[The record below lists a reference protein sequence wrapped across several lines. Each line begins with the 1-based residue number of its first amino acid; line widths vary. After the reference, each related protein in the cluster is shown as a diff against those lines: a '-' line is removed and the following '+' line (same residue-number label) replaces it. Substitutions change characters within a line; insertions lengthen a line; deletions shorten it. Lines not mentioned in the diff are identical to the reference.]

1 MGRLV
6 PLHAVDTC
14 LHASTLR
21 RTPARGVGGAGSDA
35 GAPAE
40 RTGRTERTAA
50 GPSALCRRRTG
61 RHPFLPSAFDPG
73 ARGQGRPGAARRT
86 LITAPARRPGMARYD
101 VQAVI
106 GNKPGLSDPEG
117 STILE
122 DLVLKGGTYS
132 GVSAVRTAKMI
143 RFTVSA
149 PSARAAAATVRRLCD
164 ELRIYNPLVS
174 ELSVT
179 ASAAGGGRGRR
190 RASN

>member
-1 MGRLV
+1 MPPPRY
-6 PLHAVDTC
+6 
-14 LHASTLR
+14 
-21 RTPARGVGGAGSDA
+21 
-35 GAPAE
+35 
-40 RTGRTERTAA
+40 
-50 GPSALCRRRTG
+50 G
-61 RHPFLPSAFDPG
+61 RHPFLPGAFNPG
-73 ARGQGRPGAARRT
+73 AHAGPCRPGTARRT

-122 DLVLKGGTYS
+122 DLVLKGGAYS

>member
-1 MGRLV
+1 
-6 PLHAVDTC
+6 
-14 LHASTLR
+14 
-21 RTPARGVGGAGSDA
+21 
-35 GAPAE
+35 
-40 RTGRTERTAA
+40 
-50 GPSALCRRRTG
+50 
-61 RHPFLPSAFDPG
+61 
-73 ARGQGRPGAARRT
+73 
-86 LITAPARRPGMARYD
+86 MARYD

-122 DLVLKGGTYS
+122 DLVLKGGAYS

-179 ASAAGGGRGRR
+179 ASAAGRGRGRR

>member
-1 MGRLV
+1 MGSWRG
-6 PLHAVDTC
+6 C
-14 LHASTLR
+14 LAGRAALCATVALR
-21 RTPARGVGGAGSDA
+21 RDA
-35 GAPAE
+35 P
-40 RTGRTERTAA
+40 GRRAFL
-50 GPSALCRRRTG
+50 PPPRYG
-61 RHPFLPSAFDPG
+61 RHPFLPGAFNPG
-73 ARGQGRPGAARRT
+73 AHAGPCRPGTARRT

-122 DLVLKGGTYS
+122 DLVLKGGAYS

>member
-1 MGRLV
+1 MAG
-6 PLHAVDTC
+6 AC
-14 LHASTLR
+14 ASY
-21 RTPARGVGGAGSDA
+21 AAGS
-35 GAPAE
+35 GV
-40 RTGRTERTAA
+40 
-50 GPSALCRRRTG
+50 PSM
-61 RHPFLPSAFDPG
+61 LPGLATYSGVAVMLPN
-73 ARGQGRPGAARRT
+73 RVGAARRT
-86 LITAPARRPGMARYD
+86 LITATARRPGMARYD

-122 DLVLKGGTYS
+122 DLVLKGGAYS
-132 GVSAVRTAKMI
+132 GVSAVRTAKML

-179 ASAAGGGRGRR
+179 ASAAGGGRGQR